1 LQKGEFMDRE
11 QAKQEIKQRFAEYL
25 QPARIVN
32 GKQSYVCPLC
42 GNGTGQDADG
52 LLVIPNGDGTTLKC
66 FKCSESGDIFHFY
79 MQQHGCDF
87 KEAFTALCDRFGLVV
102 DGKAD
107 PQRQRTA
114 PQPVQSTPA
123 AQPLPNFAD
132 YYSKVCNYT
141 ELPEIATSYLQ
152 GRGISTETAKQ
163 FHMGFDNG
171 FVIIPVSNSFYIARN
186 TDSTAEFR
194 YKNPKSAPVELFN
207 AAALYNEAGKPVFI
221 TEGTFDALSI
231 IETGAQAVAL
241 NSTSNYRKLLQI
253 LKEKKTSNVLI
264 ICMDKDETGE
274 KTTEQLC
281 AGLRELNIKHV
292 TADISG
298 QHKDANEA
306 LTADKK
312 TFTAAVRAAQR
323 NTCKPDNIFDYLR
336 TGFTKEAAALKAQA
350 NRKTGFENLDRECG
364 SIYAGLYVVGGI
376 SSVGKTT
383 FISQMADQM
392 AAQGEH
398 VLFFT
403 MEQSRLEMAS
413 KSLARATAKLDM
425 PTALTSLQI
434 RTGQENNTLAE
445 AVQEYVKS
453 VADRLSII
461 EGNFDS
467 TVSYIKEYTEQYI
480 ERNNVK
486 PVVIVDYLQVMQAEK
501 DPETGRKPTDTKQIT
516 DYNITQLKRMSR
528 ALELPVIVVSSVN
541 RSNYL
546 TPIDFESFKESGG
559 IEYTADVV
567 WGLQLSVLQDDIFS
581 KDSKLAEK
589 REKVAEAKEKTPRDI
604 ELVCLKNRYGKSRY
618 AVRFTY
624 YPQHDYYMPAESPE
638 QSPGINLSEYNIK

>member
-1 LQKGEFMDRE
+1 MDRE
-11 QAKQEIKQRFAEYL
+11 QAKQEIKQRFADIL

-52 LLVIPNGDGTTLKC
+52 LLIIPNGDGTTLKC

-79 MQQHGCDF
+79 MQKHGCDF
-87 KEAFTALCDRFGLVV
+87 KEAFTALCDRLGIVI
-102 DGKAD
+102 DGKTD

-114 PQPVQSTPA
+114 QPAQSTPA
-123 AQPLPNFAD
+123 PQQLPNFAD

-141 ELPEIATSYLQ
+141 ELPAAALSYLDS
-152 GRGISTETAKQ
+152 RGISKETAQ
-163 FHMGFDNG
+163 QYRIGFDSG
-171 FVIIPVSNSFYIARN
+171 FVIIPVSSSFYIARN
-186 TDSTAEFR
+186 TDSKAEFR

-207 AAALYNEAGKPVFI
+207 AAALYNETGKPVFI

-253 LKEKKTSNVLI
+253 LKEKKTNNVLI
-264 ICMDKDETGE
+264 ICLDKDETGE

-281 AGLRELNIKHV
+281 AGLREINIQHV

-350 NRKTGFENLDRECG
+350 NRKTGFENLDREAG

-383 FISQMADQM
+383 FISQLADQM
-392 AAQGEH
+392 AAAGEH

-413 KSLARATAKLDM
+413 KSLARATAQIDI

-434 RTGQENNTLAE
+434 RTGQENNTLAK
-445 AVQEYVKS
+445 AVQSYARA

-467 TVSYIKEYTEQYI
+467 TVSYIKDYTEQYI

-501 DPETGRKPTDTKQIT
+501 DPQTGRKPTDAKQIT

-528 ALELPVIVVSSVN
+528 AMELPVIVVSSVN

-546 TPIDFESFKESGG
+546 TPIDFEAFKESGG

-567 WGLQLSVLQDDIFS
+567 WGLQLSVLHEDIFC
-581 KDSKLAEK
+581 KENKTAEK
-589 REKVAEAKEKTPRDI
+589 RERVAQAKESIPRDI

-618 AVRFTY
+618 AVEFTY
-624 YPQHDYYMPAESPE
+624 YPQFDYYRPK
-638 QSPGINLSEYNIK
+638 N

>member
-1 LQKGEFMDRE
+1 MDRE
-11 QAKQEIKQRFAEYL
+11 QAKQEIKERFADIL
-25 QPARIVN
+25 QTAPHKLGQQIT
-32 GKQSYVCPLC
+32 YVCPLC
-42 GNGTGQDADG
+42 GSGSGKTGTGIAE
-52 LLVIPNGDGTTLKC
+52 IPEKPTVLHC
-66 FKCSESGDIFHFY
+66 FACGESGDIIHFY
-79 MQQHGCDF
+79 MKKYGCDF
-87 KEAFTALCDRFGLVV
+87 KEAFTALCDRLGIVI

-114 PQPVQSTPA
+114 PQPAQSKPVA
-123 AQPLPNFAD
+123 ADPQQDFTD

-141 ELPEIATSYLQ
+141 ELPEAAISYLQ
-152 GRGISTETAKQ
+152 GRGISENTARLYRL
-163 FHMGFDNG
+163 GFDDNRI
-171 FVIIPVSNSFYIARN
+171 IIPVSKHFYMGRSILPNATIKMKN
-186 TDSTAEFR
+186 TG
-194 YKNPKSAPVELFN
+194 KPVEIFN
-207 AAALYNEAGKPVFI
+207 TAALYNENEKPVFV
-221 TEGTFDALSI
+221 TEGVFDALSI
-231 IETGAQAVAL
+231 IETGAEAVSINGAG
-241 NSTSNYRKLLQI
+241 NTKKLLQI
-253 LKEKKTSNVLI
+253 LKEKKTKNVLI
-264 ICMDKDETGE
+264 LAGDNDVPGLKATAE
-274 KTTEQLC
+274 LA
-281 AGLRELNIKHV
+281 AGLRELNIPFIV
-292 TADISG
+292 DNVSG

-306 LTADKK
+306 LTADRK

-323 NTCKPDNIFDYLR
+323 NTCKPDNIFDYLCN
-336 TGFTKEAAALKAQA
+336 GFTKEAAALKAQA

-383 FISQMADQM
+383 FISQLADQM
-392 AAQGEH
+392 AATGEH

-413 KSLARATAKLDM
+413 KSLARATAQIDI

-434 RTGQENNTLAE
+434 RTGQENNTLAQ
-445 AVQEYVKS
+445 AVREYAKS

-467 TVSYIKEYTEQYI
+467 TVSYIREYTERYI

-528 ALELPVIVVSSVN
+528 ALEIPVIVVSSVN

-567 WGLQLSVLQDDIFS
+567 WGLQLSVLHDDIFS

-589 REKVAEAKEKTPRDI
+589 RERVAQAKESIPRDI

-618 AVRFTY
+618 AVEFTY
-624 YPQHDYYMPAESPE
+624 YPQYDYYRPK
-638 QSPGINLSEYNIK
+638 N